1 MHIYLLLS
9 LIQDY
14 QKQDCTYFFARSLS
28 GSCITA
34 FEKLM
39 LDGLYMSTVLK
50 MGFLRNRLESFRDSK
65 KEVYLIQVKEIPNYI
80 YRCSLLVT
88 KSDFLLFNKNFDLV
102 TQIQNQSHFSKIN
115 SKLWN
120 FPTHWNPIG
129 QKILTK
135 MFRNIL

>member
-1 MHIYLLLS
+1 MCVIILWLHGDVRFVLSNTDFIISSNAFLHAIYTESRLS
-9 LIQDY
+9 KARLY
-14 QKQDCTYFFARSLS
+14 LFFARSLS

-88 KSDFLLFNKNFDLV
+88 KSDF
-102 TQIQNQSHFSKIN
+102 
-115 SKLWN
+115 
-120 FPTHWNPIG
+120 
-129 QKILTK
+129 
-135 MFRNIL
+135 